1 MAEKKSMMSLSS
13 CCDEVVT
20 RWLVLAVGALE
31 EVGSGGLLED
41 VEEAKS

>member
-1 MAEKKSMMSLSS
+1 MAEKKSMMSLPS

-20 RWLVLAVGALE
+20 CWLVLAVGASE
-31 EVGSGGLLED
+31 DVGSGGLLD